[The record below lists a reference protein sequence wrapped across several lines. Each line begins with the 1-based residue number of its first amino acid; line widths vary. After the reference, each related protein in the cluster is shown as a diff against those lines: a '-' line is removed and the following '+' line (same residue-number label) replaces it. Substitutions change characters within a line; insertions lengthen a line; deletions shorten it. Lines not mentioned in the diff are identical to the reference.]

1 LAEKLLEAG
10 NAKQSVNY
18 FVESN
23 LSLKA
28 VYEKF
33 VKKKYFD
40 ELVDY
45 LKLKKKVST
54 KNLIR
59 PINLLIVK
67 IRLDEI
73 RLLNKNPALGVNVT
87 SWKIKSK
94 LKSELINV

>member
-1 LAEKLLEAG
+1 M
-10 NAKQSVNY
+10 NY

-33 VKKKYFD
+33 AKKKYFD

-45 LKLKKKVST
+45 LKLKKKVTS
-54 KNLIR
+54 KNLMR

-73 RLLNKNPALGVNVT
+73 RLLNKNPAIGVNVNF
-87 SWKIKSK
+87 SKSKGK

>member
-1 LAEKLLEAG
+1 MSTIDSDAWKKFEKQGKLEQAFQNCEIVKQKKCIATELAEKLLDSG

-33 VKKKYFD
+33 AKKKYFD

-45 LKLKKKVST
+45 LKLKKKVTS
-54 KNLIR
+54 KN
-59 PINLLIVK
+59 
-67 IRLDEI
+67 
-73 RLLNKNPALGVNVT
+73 
-87 SWKIKSK
+87 
-94 LKSELINV
+94 

>member
-1 LAEKLLEAG
+1 M
-10 NAKQSVNY
+10 NY

-33 VKKKYFD
+33 AKKKYFD

-45 LKLKKKVST
+45 LKLKKKVTS
-54 KNLIR
+54 KNLMR

-73 RLLNKNPALGVNVT
+73 RLLNKNPAIDVNVNF
-87 SWKIKSK
+87 SKSKGK